1 MSDSAGLHGSTAMQ
15 DPDSTLVEERLAAT
29 PKVINKVSKKGFKP
43 PFSVKLKRGAICR
56 DGAGTDLGEELRLR
70 ERALDAELRQRATQE
85 TLLRRAVKIAE
96 SYEQLRQNDSL
107 IEKWR
112 GVCQAA
118 MAYILNSMMLKIG
131 RMGGYKEFKRKEVE
145 RMKRQVE
152 YQTNDGVEDQI
163 AELLESDEF
172 LRLPLDEQEE
182 IRERMQERRE
192 EAERARERELA
203 KLDAEL
209 AATEG
214 EEMTMEELA
223 TRLKVDYNMVYP
235 P

>member
-1 MSDSAGLHGSTAMQ
+1 MTDSAEMRGIEMQ
-15 DPDSTLVEERLAAT
+15 DPDSTLVEERSAAT
-29 PKVINKVSKKGFKP
+29 PKAINKINKKSFKP
-43 PFSVKLKRGAICR
+43 PFNAKLKGGAGCR
-56 DGAGTDLGEELRLR
+56 DRTDGDLGEELRLR
-70 ERALDAELRQRATQE
+70 ERALDAELRQCATQE

-96 SYEQLRQNDSL
+96 SYEQLQQNDSL

-131 RMGGYKEFKRKEVE
+131 RMGGYKEFKRKEVD

-152 YQTNDGVEDQI
+152 YQTNDGIEDQI
-163 AELLESDEF
+163 ADLLESDEF

-182 IRERMQERRE
+182 IRERMEERRE
-192 EAERARERELA
+192 EAEKVKERELA

-209 AATEG
+209 QATEG
-214 EEMTMEELA
+214 EEITMEELA
-223 TRLKVDYNMVYP
+223 ARLKVEYDMVYP
-235 P
+235 S